1 MPKSNSIMFIADFD
15 QGRFIV
21 EGTSR
26 RMLLRYEIV
35 DLPDPDKP
43 TERLK
48 GVRIRAESEIPV
60 GMRLLNGDGQVI
72 VPGDGQVIRKSGLG
86 CSVTDIDGCNYP
98 LFRVMMVDGGT
109 LGRERNDDAGAALAF
124 YSEGVRRGVLAFDR
138 PRYHE

>member
-1 MPKSNSIMFIADFD
+1 MPKSNSIMFVTDFD

-35 DLPDPDKP
+35 DLPDPDRQ

-48 GVRIRAESEIPV
+48 GVRIHEDSAIPD

-72 VPGDGQVIRKSGLG
+72 VPGDGKVIRKSSVG

-98 LFRVMMVDGGT
+98 LFRVIMVDGGT
-109 LGRERNDDAGAALAF
+109 KGRGGNDSAGAALAF
-124 YSEGVRRGVLAFDR
+124 YSEGVMQGVLAFDR